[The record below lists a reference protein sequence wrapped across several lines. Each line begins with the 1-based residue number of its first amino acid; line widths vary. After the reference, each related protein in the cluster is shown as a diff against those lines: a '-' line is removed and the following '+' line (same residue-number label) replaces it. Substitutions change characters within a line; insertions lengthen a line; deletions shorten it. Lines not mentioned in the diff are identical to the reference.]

1 MNKAELLKRLE
12 DIEWEDFE
20 VKTAK
25 NQVPKSCWDT
35 VSSFSN
41 TAGGWLLFGVRQKGK
56 SFEIVGVEHP
66 EKLEHDFLNTLNG
79 QKFNIKI
86 RPVAKR
92 YNLTGK
98 QVFAFYIPVAKQ
110 KPVYYNS
117 LSNTFIRTGSGD
129 IRATKEEI
137 DSMYRDQSFGTKS
150 GEVIESLT
158 IDSLSSVS
166 INRYMEYMG
175 RFNPTLSY
183 NRLSREEFLHK
194 TQVLI
199 DDKVTYAGLLF
210 FGKQDDIFICFNDF
224 RIDLLEIP
232 GTSYHDAP
240 TRFTYRMAEQENLW
254 EYYFALFERIT
265 QKVDKPFAM
274 TQEGFAV
281 GSFPHVEALREAL
294 VNMLMHADY
303 FSPMKSR
310 VRIFTDRIE
319 FMNPGC
325 FPKPVDELMK
335 SDISIPRNPIIAKL
349 FRLVRLAE
357 NAGFGFDK
365 MINGWKSYSPEA
377 PVFQNETDYSVVT
390 FFDNEISIDR
400 SEKRSEKK
408 VGENLTANQIKILS
422 LLKKKPNMS
431 AKELAEHV
439 GISSRKIEQNIAKLK
454 EWGLLKRIGPA
465 KGGHWE
471 LSK

>member
-1 MNKAELLKRLE
+1 MNKEELLQRLE

-25 NQVPKSCWDT
+25 NQVPKSCWET

-41 TAGGWLLFGVRQKGK
+41 TAGGWMVFGVRQKGK
-56 SFEIVGVEHP
+56 SFEIVGVDHP
-66 EKLEHDFLNTLNG
+66 EKLEQDFLNTLNG

-92 YNLTGK
+92 YNLDGK

-137 DSMYRDQSFGTKS
+137 DAMYRDQSFGTKS
-150 GEVIESLT
+150 GEVIDSLT
-158 IDSLSSVS
+158 IDSISSVS

-199 DDKVTYAGLLF
+199 DDKVTYAGLLV
-210 FGKQDDIFICFNDF
+210 FGKQDDICRCFNDF

-240 TRFTYRMAEQENLW
+240 IRFTYRMAEQENLW

-325 FPKPVDELMK
+325 FPKPVGELIK

-349 FRLVRLAE
+349 FRLVKLAE

-365 MINGWKSYSPEA
+365 MINGWKSYSPKV

-390 FFDNEISIDR
+390 FFEDEVSIDR

-422 LLKKKPNMS
+422 LLKTKPNMS

-454 EWGLLKRIGPA
+454 QWGLLKRIGPA

-471 LSK
+471 LAK